1 MNCGTEGDDD
11 EISEG
16 EDMDDNEWINDEE
29 SGEEDSDNDDSGS
42 SVSEDEVTVEIFTRT
57 FHNGDYDAEFDDALG
72 WDRGVFVANNDRPT
86 QASYNKPD
94 NWRERNRDGLEKVKE
109 MLQNFVD
116 LVSHD
121 QTSQIRLYFTHN
133 DRWFQLGD
141 NEEPIVWHDEILDEY
156 WDRMEARLHGRK
168 QLEIYT
174 DIRDIEIE
182 NVEIT
187 KDRLATLVTA
197 LSGQVNTTEYIQ
209 FNNVNLCEEGIIHLS
224 KLVDVSSQL
233 QRLIINHNRIDNMD
247 SVRCLSRSLKSHTRI
262 NQLNLAHCD
271 LGSSPEILSAILR
284 TDIEFII
291 LDNNN
296 IDSLG
301 ADNIAEYLGSNPP
314 IVRIDLECNRLNDHD
329 AILISQALMRNTNL
343 KTISLHSNNFTSIGV
358 KALLNCVFES
368 SSLNSISASNHTL
381 VRMIIFSHQ
390 DSDDSSS
397 YSFCSC
403 IDGLLNLD
411 RTQKVMLALQD
422 QDCQLQYL
430 ANVPVELMPEVLAFP
445 LRQVDQ
451 CRYLN
456 ILYSTMRWWNMPLL
470 YSYHCSNDKM
480 SDRKRN
486 RDN

>member
-1 MNCGTEGDDD
+1 
-11 EISEG
+11 
-16 EDMDDNEWINDEE
+16 
-29 SGEEDSDNDDSGS
+29 
-42 SVSEDEVTVEIFTRT
+42 
-57 FHNGDYDAEFDDALG
+57 
-72 WDRGVFVANNDRPT
+72 
-86 QASYNKPD
+86 
-94 NWRERNRDGLEKVKE
+94 

-197 LSGQVNTTEYIQ
+197 LSGHVNTTAYIQ

-224 KLVDVSSQL
+224 KLVDISSQL

-247 SVRCLSRSLKSHTRI
+247 SVRCLSRSLRSHTFI
-262 NQLNLAHCD
+262 QTLDLAHCD

-301 ADNIAEYLGSNPP
+301 AATIAEYLEGDPP
-314 IVRIDLECNRLNDHD
+314 IHRIDLDHNRLNDDD
-329 AILISQALMRNTNL
+329 AILISQALWRNTNL
-343 KTISLHSNNFTSIGV
+343 KIISLHSNNFTSIGV
-358 KALLNCVFES
+358 KSLLNCVFES
-368 SSLNSISASNHTL
+368 SSLNAISASNHTL
-381 VRMIIFSHQ
+381 TGMIIFLGQ
-390 DSDDSSS
+390 INGVASSS
-397 YSFCSC
+397 GHNLEGC
-403 IDGLLNLD
+403 INRLLLLD
-411 RTQKVMLALQD
+411 QKEKIMLALED
-422 QDCQLQYL
+422 KDFQLQYL
-430 ANVPVELMPEVLAFP
+430 ANIPVKLMPEVLAFP
-445 LRQVDQ
+445 LRQVGDQ
-451 CRYLN
+451 CQCLN
-456 ILYSTMRWWNMPLL
+456 ILYSTMRWWNMPVL

-486 RDN
+486 REDS